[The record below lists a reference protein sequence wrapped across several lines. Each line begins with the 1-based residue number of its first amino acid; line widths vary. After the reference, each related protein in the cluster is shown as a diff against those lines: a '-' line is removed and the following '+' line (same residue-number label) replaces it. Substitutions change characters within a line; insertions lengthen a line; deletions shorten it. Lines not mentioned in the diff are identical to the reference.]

1 MIWKTRKLLI
11 AFFLL
16 FIFTRCGV
24 YSFTGAAIEGKTIN
38 IHFIEN
44 NARLVAPTLSPTF
57 TQKLR
62 QRILSQSSL
71 AQLDKIELALPAVRG
86 LESSDGEM
94 DELAAK
100 ATKEFDNLMD
110 LGMNVDSRYASE
122 IFGVAS
128 QMLGHAITAKNAKIN
143 KKLKIIELQLKKA
156 KLDIDTGSDDNLPTA
171 QGHVLDRN
179 ELLSRLLNKSA
190 PDTPKS

>member
-1 MIWKTRKLLI
+1 LVRGTPCCAEEKGENIVTRKLEE
-11 AFFLL
+11 L
-16 FIFTRCGV
+16 FGFPQAESPDDNI
-24 YSFTGAAIEGKTIN
+24 TID
-38 IHFIEN
+38 
-44 NARLVAPTLSPTF
+44 NAKQMIDA
-57 TQKLR
+57 
-62 QRILSQSSL
+62 SQEALKDMDSSI
-71 AQLDKIELALPAVRG
+71 DKIELALPAVRG

-94 DELAAK
+94 DELAAM
-100 ATKEFDNLMD
+100 AVKEFNNLLD

-179 ELLSRLLNKSA
+179 ELLSRLLNKTD
-190 PDTPKS
+190 PDAPKS

>member
-1 MIWKTRKLLI
+1 VTRKLEE
-11 AFFLL
+11 L
-16 FIFTRCGV
+16 FGFPQAELPGDEITV
-24 YSFTGAAIEGKTIN
+24 D
-38 IHFIEN
+38 
-44 NARLVAPTLSPTF
+44 NAKQMIDA
-57 TQKLR
+57 
-62 QRILSQSSL
+62 SQEALKDMDSSI
-71 AQLDKIELALPAVRG
+71 DKIELALPAVRG

-94 DELAAK
+94 DELAAM
-100 ATKEFDNLMD
+100 AVKEFNNLLD

-122 IFGVAS
+122 IFNVAS

-179 ELLSRLLNKSA
+179 ELLSRLLNKTD
-190 PDTPKS
+190 PDAPKS

>member
-1 MIWKTRKLLI
+1 MFGWIRRTKITKRLEELFGFPETKTSDDEITIDNAKQMID
-11 AFFLL
+11 A
-16 FIFTRCGV
+16 
-24 YSFTGAAIEGKTIN
+24 
-38 IHFIEN
+38 
-44 NARLVAPTLSPTF
+44 
-57 TQKLR
+57 
-62 QRILSQSSL
+62 SQEALKDMDSSI
-71 AQLDKIELALPAVRG
+71 DKIELALPAVRG
-86 LESSDGEM
+86 LESSDSEM
-94 DELAAK
+94 DELANMAV
-100 ATKEFDNLMD
+100 KEFNNLLD